1 MVTSGYRPYSTRRP
15 DGKTGGRRLLILDGH
30 GSHLTSRF
38 LAYCFSV
45 SIDVVILPP
54 HSSHRLQPL
63 DVAVFGPLKR
73 ALAEKTDT
81 LTRLDTGRISRVDWT
96 TAYIRAG
103 EQAITSQ
110 NILSGF
116 RTTGLQPLSPIT
128 VLSTLEMPDNPGTPS
143 RESRLDGNLDLT
155 LLNSSPPDGTELREA
170 NTVLSRAVGGNATI
184 ETPVKRYISRATLAL
199 EKTVSENTLLRKE
212 NTEQRKLLET
222 RKKRTKGKRVASDVG
237 LSLIRKKSSMSSGKR
252 RLKPGV

>member
-1 MVTSGYRPYSTRRP
+1 
-15 DGKTGGRRLLILDGH
+15 
-30 GSHLTSRF
+30 
-38 LAYCFSV
+38 
-45 SIDVVILPP
+45 
-54 HSSHRLQPL
+54 
-63 DVAVFGPLKR
+63 
-73 ALAEKTDT
+73 
-81 LTRLDTGRISRVDWT
+81 
-96 TAYIRAG
+96 
-103 EQAITSQ
+103 

-170 NTVLSRAVGGNATI
+170 NTVLDRAVGGNATI

-222 RKKRTKGKRVASDVG
+222 RKKRTKGKRVAIEGWFVFNTEEILDVV
-237 LSLIRKKSSMSSGKR
+237 RKAEVEAG
-252 RLKPGV
+252 RLKPSKRRRTKPATTEVEEDVANDIENVSSGSGSDCIVVVQRR